1 MRAKLFFV
9 MAVALTFLVLVSP
22 AKAQFTADQ
31 LYKLCTTGDPEG
43 ETICRNWVSGFTEGM
58 MNSQTREQKNIP
70 PPCFPNGVTA
80 DEAILIVKKFMQE
93 HPQDL
98 HAEAGVISGLALLQ
112 AFPCNK

>member
-22 AKAQFTADQ
+22 AKAQFIADQ
-31 LYKLCTTGDPEG
+31 LYKLCTTGDLEG
-43 ETICRNWVSGFTEGM
+43 ETKCRNWVSGFTEGM
-58 MNSQTREQKNIP
+58 MYYQSRP
-70 PPCFPNGVTA
+70 RPCFPNGVTV

-98 HAEAGVISGLALLQ
+98 HAEAGVVSGLALLQ